1 MQIASFWPAT
11 CTHMAQE
18 SGGPLSV
25 TLEARQLVYVNG
37 EREKSGAR
45 LDCFCFGIHGG
56 MPADSVSG
64 EHSRPKSASPPS
76 QPPVFPGLL
85 YGRGGEIA
93 TNRVEDQEITVLAL
107 HLLQVSLVYI
117 NTLMIQRVL
126 SESAWADRMTAE
138 DKRGLTPLVWG
149 HVNPHGLFLL
159 DMNTR
164 LAIETAEVV
173 AN

>member
-25 TLEARQLVYVNG
+25 TLEARQIVYVNG

-64 EHSRPKSASPPS
+64 EHSRPKSASPPFS
-76 QPPVFPGLL
+76 ALGFSRSPTLARAAAEAPP
-85 YGRGGEIA
+85 E
-93 TNRVEDQEITVLAL
+93 
-107 HLLQVSLVYI
+107 
-117 NTLMIQRVL
+117 
-126 SESAWADRMTAE
+126 
-138 DKRGLTPLVWG
+138 
-149 HVNPHGLFLL
+149 
-159 DMNTR
+159 
-164 LAIETAEVV
+164 
-173 AN
+173 